1 MSISLKAV
9 GVVVVA
15 LSIGCTQPISPTS
28 STSVPPGDPSVISS
42 PRSSTSVGI
51 PATVAGQGVPF
62 KGSLEGV
69 VTITPQTPPF
79 AFVLIEGTGN
89 ATQLGRFTLAVPHVV
104 NFATAVGSG
113 SYQFTAANG
122 DELTAEFTDGRA
134 DTSTSVF
141 SIEETATITGGT
153 GRFAGATGVFTARRL
168 FDTGTGLTTGSFE
181 GTISSPGAGAP

>member
-1 MSISLKAV
+1 MSMSLKAV
-9 GVVVVA
+9 GIVVA
-15 LSIGCTQPISPTS
+15 ALSVGCAQPVSPTS
-28 STSVPPGDPSVISS
+28 STPVPSSGPSVNTPGRNSI
-42 PRSSTSVGI
+42 GI
-51 PATVAGQGVPF
+51 GNSAKVTGHEVPF

-104 NFATAVGSG
+104 NFATATGSG

-141 SIEETATITGGT
+141 SIVETVTITEGT
-153 GRFAGATGVFTARRL
+153 GRFVGATGTFTARRL
-168 FDTGTGLTTGSFE
+168 FDTVTGLTTGSFE
-181 GTISSPGAGAP
+181 GTISATGAGAP